1 MPATHHSATESL
13 GKAWRWVPGLYAAGE
28 IPSSMIIYVSLLMF
42 LQLDCG
48 SALST
53 CYSSLL
59 FLPSVLLP
67 LCRHFLLRT
76 ARVHIQFYGVQL
88 ALLASLVWL
97 AYTFPHGR
105 VGLWLPLLAVSAL
118 SVWHRMLADALLEQQ
133 MDARSRQFLAQPV
146 LLARQ
151 ASLVLTYGVL
161 IILVGGLQVITRQPL
176 TAWSKGLFILTGMV
190 LLLFAGVLSTHRFP
204 ATRFHATPPL
214 PFSFPAHRSPA
225 PCLAAAPEPDVP
237 CPRADVACWLQ
248 SGWPR
253 VYHPG
258 SGLCPRHRGRTGSL
272 SGRCCQPVAAAPQ
285 GICQATHGDDAVDG
299 LVSGSLSAHDRM
311 SALRLVHPVYGHV
324 RGPALFRPWPGCMPH
339 TSAPFILPH
348 AHLCRWHAPG
358 SCHCSLHDTAHGL
371 QRMDGRA
378 HGLPSLFSSDH
389 PSGPA
394 LLAGDKMGWQDSP
407 NRKNPVLSPTYGN
420 MRQNPHCPDAPPP
433 TVHHHEPH
441 SKIRSTPTV
450 AIRPSWPI

>member
-53 CYSSLL
+53 CYRSLL

-214 PFSFPAHRSPA
+214 PFSFPWRTGALLLVLLLPQSLMFHARVLML
-225 PCLAAAPEPDVP
+225 LAAIRVASRVPSRKWALPKAPW
-237 CPRADVACWLQ
+237 AYWLFV
-248 SGWPR
+248 WEM
-253 VYHPG
+253 
-258 SGLCPRHRGRTGSL
+258 
-272 SGRCCQPVAAAPQ
+272 
-285 GICQATHGDDAVDG
+285 
-299 LVSGSLSAHDRM
+299 LSA
-311 SALRLVHPVYGHV
+311 G
-324 RGPALFRPWPGCMPH
+324 GC
-339 TSAPFILPH
+339 
-348 AHLCRWHAPG
+348 
-358 SCHCSLHDTAHGL
+358 
-371 QRMDGRA
+371 
-378 HGLPSLFSSDH
+378 
-389 PSGPA
+389 
-394 LLAGDKMGWQDSP
+394 
-407 NRKNPVLSPTYGN
+407 
-420 MRQNPHCPDAPPP
+420 
-433 TVHHHEPH
+433 
-441 SKIRSTPTV
+441 RSTGNLPDYT
-450 AIRPSWPI
+450 RR